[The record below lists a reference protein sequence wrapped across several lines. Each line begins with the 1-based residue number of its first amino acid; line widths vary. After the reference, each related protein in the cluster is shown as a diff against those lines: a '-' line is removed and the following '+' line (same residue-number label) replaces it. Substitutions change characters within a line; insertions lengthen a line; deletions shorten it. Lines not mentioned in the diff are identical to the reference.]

1 MSKYKKMKQLIA
13 DMRLPEYR
21 YKQLLDA
28 VFLQGIMRF
37 EDMKLLPKTLRE
49 KLVEQFGE
57 TVVEIKAIHH
67 EKSMQTDKVLFE
79 LSDGNRVE
87 TVWKRWACFIKRA
100 GTPFAF
106 HLKAV
111 AASVVS
117 FAQQG
122 LWDYAET

>member
-49 KLVEQFGE
+49 KLVE
-57 TVVEIKAIHH
+57 H
-67 EKSMQTDKVLFE
+67 EVASKNAARKV
-79 LSDGNRVE
+79 GGA
-87 TVWKRWACFIKRA
+87 VW
-100 GTPFAF
+100 
-106 HLKAV
+106 
-111 AASVVS
+111 
-117 FAQQG
+117 
-122 LWDYAET
+122 

>member
-67 EKSMQTDKVLFE
+67 EKSMQTVG
-79 LSDGNRVE
+79 LSMMCYTLGKE
-87 TVWKRWACFIKRA
+87 
-100 GTPFAF
+100 
-106 HLKAV
+106 
-111 AASVVS
+111 
-117 FAQQG
+117 
-122 LWDYAET
+122 

>member
-67 EKSMQTDKVLFE
+67 EKSMQTDKVLCC
-79 LSDGNRVE
+79 LNCRTE